1 MRTVS
6 IRLGPAARSDTAAV
20 GISSS
25 NRQLTPERSFVRS
38 FVRRAHARR
47 ARGAESHL
55 AQTIR
60 ATRPLVYRRAREHT
74 ASLGGSAITLDY
86 RVIPVYAEWSNG
98 ETCRLGRE
106 SEDTGGPTVVY
117 QNSWV
122 PPPLPLFRISAVFPA
137 ALPDLASALMHSHHE
152 KLERVSRRETFCIAA
167 GRRVTARQHPNETG
181 SAFSQ
186 GNAKRSR
193 EKRRITMP
201 ITMIAQ
207 FLKRVSASSR
217 TSRCSNQSWG
227 ILVRGSMPA

>member
-86 RVIPVYAEWSNG
+86 RGIPVYAEWSNAVADSG
-98 ETCRLGRE
+98 GDRRIPAVQRSYIKTPGCRRRCRFSVSPLFF
-106 SEDTGGPTVVY
+106 
-117 QNSWV
+117 
-122 PPPLPLFRISAVFPA
+122 PPLCRISPQ
-137 ALPDLASALMHSHHE
+137 L
-152 KLERVSRRETFCIAA
+152 
-167 GRRVTARQHPNETG
+167 
-181 SAFSQ
+181 
-186 GNAKRSR
+186 
-193 EKRRITMP
+193 
-201 ITMIAQ
+201 
-207 FLKRVSASSR
+207 
-217 TSRCSNQSWG
+217 
-227 ILVRGSMPA
+227 